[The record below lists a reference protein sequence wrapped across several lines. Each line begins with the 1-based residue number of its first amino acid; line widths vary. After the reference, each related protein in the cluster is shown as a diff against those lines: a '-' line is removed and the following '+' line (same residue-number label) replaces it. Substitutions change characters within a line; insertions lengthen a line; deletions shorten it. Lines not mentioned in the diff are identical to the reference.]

1 MSGLHGLRVRLG
13 VGGTPTTSV
22 MPDVGGDQ
30 GHEVA
35 RSALDHLNG
44 IGRYGRMGQDVREI
58 VRAAS
63 AHLLGLSVEL
73 GNDFVREAEE
83 NLTDTTLAV
92 ALPRQAVCDGAAL
105 L

>member
-1 MSGLHGLRVRLG
+1 
-13 VGGTPTTSV
+13 
-22 MPDVGGDQ
+22 
-30 GHEVA
+30 
-35 RSALDHLNG
+35 
-44 IGRYGRMGQDVREI
+44 VREI

-92 ALPRQAVCDGAAL
+92 TLPRQAVCDGAAL